1 MRCVQDASSDAVET
15 LDICLELG
23 TVGVGHGGVAV
34 AVRVGGE
41 LGVEGD
47 VVGEGGQLAGRP
59 GGRRRAV
66 EEVHEVWLGVRRL
79 GGRGGGRRGR
89 AARRGGAVRVA
100 GAGRGQGL
108 LLEIEHGV
116 LALGP
121 RLLVT
126 PVLVL
131 PRPRPRRAEVGGVA
145 AAGPEHGVRS
155 LGLEVELDGH
165 LLHGRPRLLLLVV
178 MLLLLLL
185 MVVVVVLMFLVPQSV
200 LVLRL
205 CPEGPGLDGDHAGGV
220 GVYEAGQR
228 VAGRGGGPRPGR
240 LLGAPGLAGV
250 ARARGAAA
258 VGDRVCDELSVEL
271 LKQSF

>member
-1 MRCVQDASSDAVET
+1 M
-15 LDICLELG
+15 
-23 TVGVGHGGVAV
+23 
-34 AVRVGGE
+34 
-41 LGVEGD
+41 
-47 VVGEGGQLAGRP
+47 
-59 GGRRRAV
+59 
-66 EEVHEVWLGVRRL
+66 RRL
-79 GGRGGGRRGR
+79 GRRGGGRRGR
-89 AARRGGAVRVA
+89 AARRGGAVGVA

-116 LALGP
+116 LALAWP

-131 PRPRPRRAEVGGVA
+131 ARPRPRRAEVCGVA

-155 LGLEVELDGH
+155 LGLEVELDCH
-165 LLHGRPRLLLLVV
+165 LLHGRPRLLLVVV

-185 MVVVVVLMFLVPQSV
+185 MVVEVLMFLVPQSV
-200 LVLRL
+200 LVLGL

-228 VAGRGGGPRPGR
+228 VAGGGRGPRPRR

-258 VGDRVCDELSVEL
+258 VGDRVRDELCVEL
-271 LKQSF
+271 LKQQMFSLAKNVKI

>member
-1 MRCVQDASSDAVET
+1 M
-15 LDICLELG
+15 
-23 TVGVGHGGVAV
+23 
-34 AVRVGGE
+34 
-41 LGVEGD
+41 
-47 VVGEGGQLAGRP
+47 
-59 GGRRRAV
+59 
-66 EEVHEVWLGVRRL
+66 RRL
-79 GGRGGGRRGR
+79 GRRGGGRRGR

-131 PRPRPRRAEVGGVA
+131 ARPRPRPRRAEVCGVA

-185 MVVVVVLMFLVPQSV
+185 MVVVVMLMFLVPQSV